1 MSGATNTANAQCL
14 STSAETN
21 TFNQYIASCRKGPDV
36 TRAANFF
43 GNANQDFK
51 EAYQLVKAEYDNLIT
66 TGNGTNDLAT
76 LSGTTVSQTDS
87 RISSLTKK
95 KDLLL
100 AEIKAI
106 KAQGEA
112 ADRSFMNEI
121 VNGNPQAGPIP
132 SLQDMSLLLFWF
144 AWIVML
150 VTLVGV
156 RWSSAGFTGAVYTFV
171 ILFLVTM
178 VVYGIL
184 QQVA

>member
-1 MSGATNTANAQCL
+1 MSGATNTTNAQCL

-21 TFNQYIASCRKGPDV
+21 TFNRYIQSCRTTPDNSRV
-36 TRAANFF
+36 TNFF

-51 EAYQLVKAEYDNLIT
+51 SAFELAKAEYDNLIT

-76 LSGTTVSQTDS
+76 LSGSTVAQTDS
-87 RISSLTKK
+87 RISALTKK

-132 SLQDMSLLLFWF
+132 SLQDMALLLFWF
-144 AWIVML
+144 AWLVMI
-150 VTLVGV
+150 VTLLGV
-156 RWSSAGFTGAVYTFV
+156 RWSSAGFTGAVSTFI
-171 ILFLVTM
+171 ILFLVTI
-178 VVYGIL
+178 VVYAIL